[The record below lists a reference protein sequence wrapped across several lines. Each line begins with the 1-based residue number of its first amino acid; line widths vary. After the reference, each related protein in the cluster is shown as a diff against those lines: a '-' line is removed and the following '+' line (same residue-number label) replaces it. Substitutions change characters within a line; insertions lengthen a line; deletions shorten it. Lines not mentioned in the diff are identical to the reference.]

1 MVIRPD
7 VVYDAYQSVY
17 ESKAKAIYLTPQGKT
32 LNQKK
37 VQELSKE
44 EHLILIC
51 GHYEGID
58 QRVIDEIAP
67 EEISIGDYVLTRWR
81 TSSNGINRYCFKIC

>member
-7 VVYDAYQSVY
+7 VVYDAYKSVY
-17 ESKAKAIYLTPQGKT
+17 ERKAKAIYLTPQGKT

-81 TSSNGINRYCFKIC
+81 TSSNGINR

>member
-32 LNQKK
+32 LNHKK
-37 VQELSKE
+37 VQKLSKE

-81 TSSNGINRYCFKIC
+81 TSSNGINR